1 MNCEYQN
8 RLLDLYFSE
17 ASELEL
23 SEIQE
28 HVASCDNCRSY
39 IASIKETLKILDQ
52 LENEAPSANILNNI
66 LAEVLESKNK
76 PDYYKLVI
84 KSTSILKIVVG
95 QIFLCP
101 LIYLLKIQL
110 TQLRFWS
117 LVQNNWLVQLLGNN
131 GIAFIILLIA
141 GSFITLSIAPIL
153 LLQSYEK
160 RNLAYK

>member
-23 SEIQE
+23 NEIRE
-28 HVASCDNCRSY
+28 HVAGCDNCRSY
-39 IASIKETLKILDQ
+39 LASIKETLKILDQ

-76 PDYYKLVI
+76 PDYNKLVI
-84 KSTSILKIVVG
+84 KSTSILKIVIG
-95 QIFLCP
+95 QILLCP
-101 LIYLLKIQL
+101 LIYLLKILL
-110 TQLRFWS
+110 TQLHFWS
-117 LVQNNWLVQLLGNN
+117 LVQNNWLVQLLGNY
-131 GIAFIILLIA
+131 GIAFIIFLIA
-141 GSFITLSIAPIL
+141 GSFITLSIAPML

-160 RNLAYK
+160 RNLVYK